1 MQDLSKINAY
11 KSEPES
17 LGKALSQIRALA
29 SVSYNIMSGHD
40 QSLYTDDVAHLLIA
54 IRDLADTER
63 YKLNLD
69 DG

>member
-1 MQDLSKINAY
+1 MQDLTKVNSCQF
-11 KSEPES
+11 EPES

-40 QSLYTDDVAHLLIA
+40 QSLYTTDVAHLLIA

-63 YKLNLD
+63 FKLNLD